1 MITFFSSAKPFRDRT
16 AIQQRNAVNS
26 WLRLGPDVE
35 VMLFGTDE
43 GVAEI
48 CAEYQLV
55 AVPDVACTEFG
66 TPLLS
71 DMYARAQKYSKF
83 PLLCYINADIILL
96 EDFAVAAEMLAKR
109 QAPFVM
115 TGRRIDVDFW
125 RELNFETDWRAE
137 VRAAAAERGVPGATV
152 CLDYFLFRRDA
163 IPAMPCFAIG
173 RPAWDN
179 WLIMD
184 VRRRRVDLIDASR
197 MVDPIHQNHDYGHVP
212 LAKGTNWEG
221 PEADRNRNLALLDAP
236 TFQPRLHSIYSA
248 SRVLTHWGVPPAWD
262 PKHILWRIYVVLE
275 YRNYRGRLLA
285 AYYCVPVARQRAA
298 AAIYAKTRSVRR
310 WLGRILALYQR
321 FGRMMLKPLIAYRRL
336 WPSSTRARVSRS
348 ATTLPGLTSA
358 AAAHPRAARTSNTA
372 SEERPVK

>member
-16 AIQQRNAVNS
+16 AIQQRNALNS
-26 WLRLGPDVE
+26 WLRLGPEVE

-55 AVPDVACTEFG
+55 GVPDVACTEFG

-71 DMYARAQKYSKF
+71 DMFARAQKYSKSS
-83 PLLCYINADIILL
+83 LLCYINTDIILL
-96 EDFAVAAEMLAKR
+96 EDFSVAVEMVAKR

-125 RELNFETDWRAE
+125 RELNFKTNWGAE

-152 CLDYFLFRRDA
+152 CLDYFLFRRGA
-163 IPAMPCFAIG
+163 IPAMPCFAVG

-184 VRRRRVDLIDASR
+184 VRRRGVDLIDASG
-197 MVDPIHQNHDYGHVP
+197 MVEPIHQNHDYSHVP
-212 LAKGTNWEG
+212 LAKGINWEG

-248 SRVLTHWGVPPAWD
+248 SRVLTHWGALPAWD

-285 AYYCVPVARQRAA
+285 AYYCVQVARQRAA
-298 AAIYAKTRSVRR
+298 AAIYAKTRLVGR
-310 WLGRILALYQR
+310 WLRRILALYQR
-321 FGRMMLKPLIAYRRL
+321 FGRMVLKPLRGYRRL

-348 ATTLPGLTSA
+348 AATLPGLASA
-358 AAAHPRAARTSNTA
+358 AATHPRATRTSNTA

>member
-248 SRVLTHWGVPPAWD
+248 TRVLTRWGVLPAWD
-262 PKHILWRIYVVLE
+262 LRHILWRIYVVLE

-285 AYYCVPVARQRAA
+285 AYYCVQVARQRAA

-348 ATTLPGLTSA
+348 AATLPGPTSA

>member
-16 AIQQRNAVNS
+16 AIQQRNAINS
-26 WLRLGPDVE
+26 WLRLGPEVE

-48 CAEYQLV
+48 CAEHQLV

-71 DMYARAQKYSKF
+71 DIYDRAQKYGKF

-96 EDFAVAAEMLAKR
+96 EDFAVAAKMLAKR
-109 QAPFVM
+109 QSPFVM
-115 TGRRIDVDFW
+115 TGRRIDVDFCD
-125 RELNFETDWRAE
+125 ELNFETNWRAE
-137 VRAAAAERGVPGATV
+137 VRSAAAERGVPGATV
-152 CLDYFLFRRDA
+152 CLDYFLFSRGA
-163 IPAMPCFAIG
+163 ISAMPCFAIG

-184 VRRRRVDLIDASR
+184 VRRRGVDLIDASG

-248 SRVLTHWGVPPAWD
+248 SRVLTRWGVLSAWD
-262 PKHILWRIYVVLE
+262 LRHILWRIYVVLE

-285 AYYCVPVARQRAA
+285 SYYRVEVARQRARA
-298 AAIYAKTRSVRR
+298 VVQAKTRAVAKQWLRR
-310 WLGRILALYQR
+310 VLAASQR
-321 FGRMMLKPLIAYRRL
+321 FGRMALKPLRGFRRL
-336 WPSSTRARVSRS
+336 WPST
-348 ATTLPGLTSA
+348 
-358 AAAHPRAARTSNTA
+358 RTSITA
-372 SEERPVK
+372 GEERPVK